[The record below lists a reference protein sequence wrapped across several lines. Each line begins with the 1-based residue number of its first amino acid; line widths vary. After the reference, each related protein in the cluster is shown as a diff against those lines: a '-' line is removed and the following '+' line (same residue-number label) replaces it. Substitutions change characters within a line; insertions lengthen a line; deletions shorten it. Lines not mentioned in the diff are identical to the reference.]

1 MIPQEPPTP
10 ATLRAWA
17 AADQREAMKAV
28 RIAMA
33 RLREAARYY
42 READPTD
49 PNAFICKLFEQELSD
64 LMAAWD

>member
-1 MIPQEPPTP
+1 MDSQTD
-10 ATLRAWA
+10 TLRSLA

-28 RIAMA
+28 RIAIA
-33 RLREAARYY
+33 RLKAAAHSY

-49 PNAFICKLFEQELSD
+49 PNAFICKLCAEELDD